1 MDATIQFLLRHGYV
15 VLFFWVLAEQAGL
28 PFPVLP
34 LLLAAGSLAA
44 LGKFNMTEAA
54 LLSVAACLVA
64 DVAWYAIGR
73 NYGANVLRLMCR
85 ISLEPDSCVR
95 RTKSVYTRHGE
106 YALVVSKFVP
116 GLSAVL
122 APLSGVT
129 GLRFERFLLFDGAGA
144 FLYSGT
150 YLLVG
155 YMLSRQIA
163 AVARYGMRLGEGL
176 FALLAAA
183 LAVYILV
190 KYIQRRRFM
199 KTLRGARIEAQELK
213 EMMDAGE
220 EVLVVDLRQSF
231 DLAADPQQI
240 PGSVRL
246 DPSDIE
252 DHVDLI
258 PRDREIILYCTCPNE
273 ATSARVALLLRRHGI
288 DRVRPLNGGLDS
300 WRKLDFPV
308 EPVQI

>member
-1 MDATIQFLLRHGYV
+1 MDATIQFLLRHGYI

-44 LGKFNMTEAA
+44 VGKLNMTAA
-54 LLSVAACLVA
+54 VLISVLACIVA

-73 NYGANVLRLMCR
+73 RFGANVLRWMCR

-106 YALVVSKFVP
+106 YTLAVSKFVP

-129 GLRFERFLLFDGAGA
+129 GLRFSRFLLFDGAGA
-144 FLYSGT
+144 FLWSGT

-155 YMLSRQIA
+155 YMLSRQLTMIA
-163 AVARYGMRLGEGL
+163 HYGMRMGEGF
-176 FALLAAA
+176 FALLAAG
-183 LAVYILV
+183 LVVYILV

-213 EMMDAGE
+213 DMVDAGE
-220 EVLVVDLRQSF
+220 EVLIVDLRQSF

-258 PRDREIILYCTCPNE
+258 PRDREIVLYCTCPNE
-273 ATSARVALLLRRHGI
+273 ATSARVALLLRKHGI
-288 DRVRPLNGGLDS
+288 DRVRPLNGGIDG
-300 WRKLDFPV
+300 WRQLDFPV
-308 EPVQI
+308 EPVKI